1 MINDIRYALRSLRK
15 HPGFSTVAI
24 VTLALGIG
32 ANTAI
37 FSVVHGIL
45 LRPLP
50 YPDADRVFTIWEDQ
64 SRRDGPA
71 REWTSRSVFRMWRE
85 HNRSFAQMAA
95 ISDFA
100 PNLTGVDEPLGLV
113 GELVTPGYFAA
124 LGVPPALGRAFL
136 PEEETPGRGRAVVLS
151 HELWQRRFGGDP
163 GILDRVVTLNGEGYS
178 VVGVMPAGFRAPIT
192 PTAEIWAPLD
202 IDPARTDWANAYLR
216 VVARLGP
223 DMSADA
229 ARADLERVAGLVAAE
244 QPTYYRGV
252 GAVAVPIHQ
261 TVVGTASTPLLV
273 LLGAVGLVLAIAC
286 ANVANLLIARM
297 TGRARELAI
306 RAGLGAGAGRLA
318 RQLLTESVTLA
329 LIGGA
334 IGVALGVWGTELLK
348 HLAPPGTPRLADVR
362 VDLAVLGFALGIALL
377 TGLAFGVLPALAA
390 SRPALLSSLRE
401 GARGTETA
409 GAGRV
414 RRGLVAVELAL
425 GLTLLAG
432 AGLLVRSLLALNA
445 VDPGFTADRILTA
458 RVLAPASRYPER
470 HHIAAFWR
478 DVETRLAGRPE
489 VRSAGLVLIP
499 PFGGDEIDLSFLV
512 EGVFVPDGDEPGA
525 RYRIATPGFFE
536 TLELRVRQGRAF
548 DAGDGADAQVVVIN
562 RTMAER
568 HFPDGDAVGR
578 RIRIGNVR
586 SEESPWWTVVGV
598 IDDVRHTALD
608 ERSREEMYVPAA
620 VRPARVMFVT
630 LAGHGAP
637 LDLVPVLRE
646 VVRSIDPDLPITQ
659 VAALDALIGTSLATR
674 RFVAYLLAGFAGVAL
689 VLAAVGVYGV
699 VSYAVGRRTREIG
712 IRMALGAG
720 RGDVLRNVMG
730 QGLVMTGVGIGI
742 GLIAAVLVTRALTSL
757 LFGVAPT
764 DPFTFAVV
772 ALILTG
778 AALAAC
784 YVPARRA
791 TRVDP
796 MEALR
801 SE

>member
-1 MINDIRYALRSLRK
+1 MLNDVRYALRSLK
-15 HPGFSTVAI
+15 NHPGFSAVVI

-37 FSVVHGIL
+37 FSVVNGIL
-45 LRPLP
+45 LQPLP
-50 YPDADRVFTIWEDQ
+50 YANPDRVFTIWEDQ

-71 REWTSRSVFRMWRE
+71 REWTSRSVFRVWRE
-85 HNRSFAQMAA
+85 NTRSFAQMAA
-95 ISDFA
+95 VSGFA

-124 LGVPPALGRAFL
+124 LGVPPASGRAFL
-136 PEEETPGRGRAVVLS
+136 PEEEAPGRGRLVVLS

-163 GILDRVVTLNGEGYS
+163 RILDRVITLNGEGYT
-178 VVGVMPAGFRAPIT
+178 VVGVMPPAFRAPLT
-192 PTAEIWAPLD
+192 PAAEIWAPLD
-202 IDPARTDWANAYLR
+202 IDPALSDWANAYLR
-216 VVARLGP
+216 VVARLAP
-223 DMSADA
+223 DVSPDA

-244 QPTYYRGV
+244 QPTYYRDV
-252 GAVAVPIHQ
+252 GAVAETVHQ
-261 TVVGTASTPLLV
+261 TVVGTAGTPLLV

-297 TGRARELAI
+297 TGRERELAV

-348 HLAPPGTPRLADVR
+348 SLAPPGTPRLADVR
-362 VDLAVLGFALGIALL
+362 VDLTVLGFALGIALL
-377 TGLAFGVLPALAA
+377 TGLAFGVVPAVAA

-409 GAGRV
+409 GTGRV

-432 AGLLVRSLLALNA
+432 AGLLVRSVLALSA
-445 VDPGFTADRILTA
+445 VDPGFTADR
-458 RVLAPASRYPER
+458 VLSAGVLVPASRYPER
-470 HHIAAFWR
+470 HHVAAFWR
-478 DVETRLAGRPE
+478 ELEARLAARPE
-489 VRSAGLVLIP
+489 VRSAGLVLVR
-499 PFGGDEIDLSFLV
+499 PFGGDEVDLSFLV
-512 EGVFVPDGDEPGA
+512 EGEPVADGDEPGA
-525 RYRIATPGFFE
+525 RYRVATAGYFE
-536 TLELRVRQGRAF
+536 TLGLRVRQGRAF
-548 DAGDGADAQVVVIN
+548 DVGDGGAAQVVVIN
-562 RTMAER
+562 ETMAER
-568 HFPDGDAVGR
+568 YFPGGDAVGR
-578 RIRIGNVR
+578 RIRIGDVR
-586 SEESPWWTVVGV
+586 RDEAPWWTVVGV
-598 IDDVRHTALD
+598 IDDVRHATLD
-608 ERSREEMYVPAA
+608 EDPRAEMYVPAA
-620 VRPARVMFVT
+620 ARPVRAMFVT
-630 LAGHGAP
+630 LAGGGDP
-637 LDLVPVLRE
+637 LDLAPVLRE
-646 VVRSIDPDLPITQ
+646 VVRSIDPDLPVTQ
-659 VAALDALIGTSLATR
+659 VAALDTLIGTSLAAR

-720 RGDVLRNVMG
+720 RGDLLRDVMG
-730 QGLVMTGVGIGI
+730 QGLALAAVGIGA
-742 GLIAAVLVTRALTSL
+742 GLLAAALLTRVLASL

-764 DPFTFAVV
+764 DPITFAAV
-772 ALILTG
+772 ASLLAA
-778 AALAAC
+778 AALGAC